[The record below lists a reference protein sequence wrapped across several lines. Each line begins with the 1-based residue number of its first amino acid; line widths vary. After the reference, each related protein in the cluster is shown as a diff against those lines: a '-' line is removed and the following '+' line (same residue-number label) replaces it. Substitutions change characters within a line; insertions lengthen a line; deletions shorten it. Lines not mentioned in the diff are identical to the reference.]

1 MASCPLLNDDLHSFF
16 QEPWKLIW
24 SYNRE
29 NTNIPVRLW
38 YAEKISLLK
47 KINASTVHC
56 DRICDEI
63 PA

>member
-1 MASCPLLNDDLHSFF
+1 MASCPLFNDDLPSFF

-24 SYNRE
+24 SYKRE

-56 DRICDEI
+56 DRICSGI